1 MPWRE
6 ATVNDQREEFVRL
19 AGAESVNFSE
29 LCRRFGISRKTG
41 YKWLER
47 WRNEGL
53 SGLGNQSCRPKTSPA
68 RTPARTEEQV
78 LEIRSKHPAWG
89 ARKIAHVLQRDRQIA
104 LATSTVNSI
113 LHRHGRISEVA
124 SEAAQVW
131 QRFEHEAPNDLWQM
145 DFKGHFPV
153 DDKRCHPLTVIDDHS
168 RYNLALQGSDSESYD
183 FVQASLQR
191 TFEQYGLPRR
201 INTDNG
207 APWRAPGQ
215 AGFTR
220 LGLWFIRLGIKLS
233 HSRPAHPQ
241 TNGKD
246 ERFHRTLKAEV
257 ISNRVFKDLAHAQT
271 HFDAWRRIYNHE
283 RPHEALQMQTPSQ
296 RYRASPRSMPK
307 ELPPIE
313 YGPDDLVRKVQGG
326 GWIDFKGRQI
336 RIFESLR
343 GQPVALRPQ
352 VECENSFDLYF
363 CHHKFGSINLTEL

>member
-1 MPWRE
+1 MSE
-6 ATVNDQREEFVRL
+6 QREEFVRL
-19 AGAESVNFSE
+19 AERESVNISE

-41 YKWLER
+41 YKWMQR
-47 WRNEGL
+47 WRCQAVAGL
-53 SGLGNQSCRPKTSPA
+53 DNQACRPKSSPA
-68 RTPARTEEQV
+68 RTPEATEAQV
-78 LEIRSKHPAWG
+78 LEVRAAHPAWG
-89 ARKIAHVLQRDRQIA
+89 ARKIAHVLQRDREVV

-113 LHRHGRISEVA
+113 LRRHGCISAAA
-124 SEAAQVW
+124 SQASQAW
-131 QRFEHEAPNDLWQM
+131 QRFEHPAPNDLWQM

-168 RYNLALQGSDSESYD
+168 RYNLVLQASDSESYD
-183 FVQASLQR
+183 FVHASLQR
-191 TFEQYGLPRR
+191 TFERYGLPRR

-207 APWRAPGQ
+207 APWRAPGLP
-215 AGFTR
+215 GFTR

-257 ISNRVFKDLAHAQT
+257 ISTRVFEDLAHAQT
-271 HFDAWRRIYNHE
+271 HFDAWRRVYNYE

-296 RYRASPRSMPK
+296 RYRPSARSMPAT
-307 ELPPIE
+307 LPPIE
-313 YGPDDLVRKVQGG
+313 YGPDDLVRKVQAG

-343 GQPVALRPQ
+343 GQPVALRARQ
-352 VECENSFDLYF
+352 DLDNSFDLYF
-363 CHHKFGSINLTEL
+363 CHHKFGSIDLNEL